1 MQCYILTYFRLM
13 TGSIGDFRCNQRRQ
27 ITIMRIVNETQTQVI
42 AFHISPVNTVQQGGQ
57 MENHQSTQCNRVVR
71 QKITSQHSATGWSD
85 GKSPANTVQQGG
97 QMENQQ
103 TREWISTQQLSHKHN
118 EDLSCPQQLSPGM
131 QVNARQIPPSEVH
144 PLWRLSRAN

>member
-85 GKSPANTVQQGG
+85 GKSPVNKVQQGG
-97 QMENQQ
+97 QTENHQP
-103 TREWISTQQLSHKHN
+103 TQCNRVVRWKINKQGSESALNSCHTNIMKTSAVHSNSHLACK
-118 EDLSCPQQLSPGM
+118 
-131 QVNARQIPPSEVH
+131 
-144 PLWRLSRAN
+144 